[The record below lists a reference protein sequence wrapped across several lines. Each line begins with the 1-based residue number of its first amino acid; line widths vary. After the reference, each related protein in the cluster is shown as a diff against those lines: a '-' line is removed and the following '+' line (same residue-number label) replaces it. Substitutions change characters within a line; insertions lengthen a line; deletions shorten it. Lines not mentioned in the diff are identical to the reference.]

1 MHIYIHNTQPDLFIS
16 QGSITGSDI
25 IIPLTTNGIR
35 SACIIKA
42 RKKKKM
48 RAVYLIVH
56 SDIQYI
62 VKDNDNKL
70 KMFER
75 LVEYNNHH

>member
-1 MHIYIHNTQPDLFIS
+1 MYNKSKGKEKT
-16 QGSITGSDI
+16 
-25 IIPLTTNGIR
+25 
-35 SACIIKA
+35 
-42 RKKKKM
+42 

-70 KMFER
+70 KLFEL